1 MKPLNLDQLVKELA
15 RRAKIGNGQ
24 DYRHAR
30 QRMGVRHQDL
40 DAKLGRRRAN
50 VPDA

>member
-30 QRMGVRHQDL
+30 QRMKARHSAI
-40 DAKLGRRRAN
+40 DAKIQGK
-50 VPDA
+50 